1 MPFAQWLN
9 QTFASFDGGIFGF
22 FNSISSDF
30 LTGFMHFIS
39 LIGEKGLI
47 VLIPS
52 VILMLFA
59 KTRKL
64 GFCMALSVAV
74 GALFT
79 NITLKNLIDRP
90 RPFLDEQY
98 RDFWL
103 QAGHFFEDKSSF
115 PSGHT
120 TSVMAGATALFL
132 CGNKKWSWFGFIVAL
147 LMGISRIYLVAHY
160 PTDVIAGLVVGAVA
174 GVLAFFLT
182 KLAYKI
188 VNNNAEKP
196 LSIFIIHSDVRNLFI
211 KKNK

>member
-74 GALFT
+74 GALIT
-79 NITLKNLIDRP
+79 NVTLKNLIDRA
-90 RPFLDEQY
+90 RPFLDENY
-98 RDFWL
+98 KEYWL
-103 QAGHFFEDKSSF
+103 QAGHYFEDESSF

-120 TSVMAGATALFL
+120 TAAMAGAMALFL
-132 CGNKKWSWFGFIVAL
+132 SCDKKWSWVAFIGAL
-147 LMGISRIYLVAHY
+147 IMGISRIYLVAHY
-160 PTDVIAGLVVGAVA
+160 PTDVIGGLIVGAIA
-174 GVLAFFLT
+174 GGFATSAVGSLLGKFIFGFEFT
-182 KLAYKI
+182 QPFKI
-188 VNNNAEKP
+188 G
-196 LSIFIIHSDVRNLFI
+196 IDYIR
-211 KKNK
+211 KNT